1 MANKRQKFKN
11 IIQSKTLEELEEWER
26 DRGPEAHIE
35 PWKLE
40 VVQQVKKE
48 KWKWEVVQQVK
59 KEKRKGWFARHQNQ
73 LIVGVILGTVG
84 AVVGGLIVAWITLPW
99 KP

>member
-26 DRGPEAHIE
+26 ERGPEIE
-35 PWKLE
+35 PWKVE
-40 VVQQVKKE
+40 F
-48 KWKWEVVQQVK
+48 VQQVK
-59 KEKRKGWFARHQNQ
+59 KEKRKGWFARHRDQ
-73 LIVGVILGTVG
+73 LILVVIFGTVV

>member
-48 KWKWEVVQQVK
+48 K
-59 KEKRKGWFARHQNQ
+59 RKGWFARHQNQ
-73 LIVGVILGTVG
+73 LIVGVILGTVV

>member
-1 MANKRQKFKN
+1 MANKRKLTN
-11 IIQSKTLEELEEWER
+11 IMRDKTLEEIEAWEHE
-26 DRGPEAHIE
+26 RGPDIE

-40 VVQQVKKE
+40 VVQQVKN
-48 KWKWEVVQQVK
+48 
-59 KEKRKGWFARHQNQ
+59 EKRNPLMNWFRRHSDQ
-73 LIVGVILGTVG
+73 LILVVIFGTVV